1 MNIQNKYTSLGK
13 SILSGALCAGVLS
26 ASMGAQADEVTQ
38 IPLNVS
44 KGVSPN
50 MMFTLDDSTSMAWA
64 YVPDNSF
71 QVYEYLINSTSSRR
85 FRAANTNPMYYNPN
99 VIYDIPPEFN
109 SSGEELV
116 GSNKKLKSNFGS
128 APVNG
133 YKPDDDLINL
143 SENYRVIHTHNIPNT
158 GYFTADNPTGYST
171 ADNPRVDFACS
182 VDIYSNGNT
191 ASCSMLGGSFTVKRD
206 SWNSCSV
213 TSIPTLNVAGKS
225 YKPPV
230 VYCNGS
236 SGTYTASMLSRP
248 MPAYYYEFDG
258 RLKNGACAADK
269 NNQYAGGEDCYRL
282 RWVGTE
288 SAYDQKGVRL
298 KRADG
303 TLVDG
308 KQNFANWY
316 SFYKTRA
323 LATVSAAGVA
333 FYNLSSDV
341 RFTWQSLIH
350 CTNLD
355 ISSSSS
361 NRGSRCGVNK
371 FQNYS
376 SLHKAKFYDWLYNET
391 RFNDAQGTPLR
402 SAMVR
407 SGEFLK
413 GSKAWVKDPATN
425 SGTSYAC
432 RPSYNIVMTDGS
444 WNGDGSLTQPA
455 NHDDNPRNLPD
466 GKGYAQQKPYADSA
480 TTTLADYAFHYWSTD
495 LSTGTSGLAN
505 EVPAYIPYK
514 NVSNPEAEYWDP
526 RNNPATWQSMSNFIM
541 GLGLTTSLGN
551 TTIGI
556 PWEGSTHAGQGYKAL
571 LAGDASWPAAGDSD
585 QNKVHDL
592 WHAALNS
599 RGEFYSVDSPEAMV
613 QAFKDILDRIAD
625 RKSSA
630 AMPGTSSSLEAE
642 TEGAD
647 ERLASYSYQ
656 SSFDNTEGWTG
667 DIKKVKKYRKYMLNP
682 DTQKVEFVDVVEPG
696 WNAKDMLPAAANR
709 KIMIA
714 DSTGSNLQDFKESN
728 AGGPTENT
736 SLAAL
741 LDIDPE
747 TGSSDGLWKERIK
760 YIRGDKS
767 NEGDGATNF
776 RRRTSVLG
784 DFLASQPVIV
794 SGARYLEGFANRLE
808 QTGTVANTA
817 YSTFME
823 SIKDRKERLYI
834 GGNDGMLHVFETEF
848 GKETFAFIPTTVFPK
863 LKELTY
869 KKYSHQY
876 YVDGTPVVAD
886 VYDGVKWR
894 TILVGTLR
902 AGGKG
907 LFALDITDPDA
918 VELLWELDESTF
930 PETTT
935 NNEYSVKPGYSFPQP
950 TVARLHNGQWAVVT
964 GNGYEGKGASTG
976 KAALYIINAVTGKMI
991 KSLEVESALKT
1002 PNGLS
1007 TPRLADYDSD
1017 GVADYAYAG
1026 DLHGNLW
1033 RFDLLGNSATAAT
1046 LTPPSNGS
1054 YGGKSDGD
1062 KKFKVSYDGQPI
1074 FTAISTAGSKRQPIT
1089 SAPNLVRHPTRKG
1102 YLVMFG
1108 TGKYFEKGD
1117 KSGVDDYAQSLYG
1130 IWDQDTKAESTSE
1143 ADANIPLSSL
1153 HVQTITEQT
1162 TGVGVISGKT
1172 RVARIISNT
1181 PVEWYKGFNS
1191 SSGEVVKRGWR
1202 LDLKSGT
1209 DKTYDGEM
1217 IIENM
1222 KTFGSM
1228 LVVSTLVPNDD
1239 PCANGSTN
1247 WTYAINPATGGRTLH
1262 HAFDTRA
1269 ANNAIVSGIKF
1280 GSEGGTSFR
1289 PSETGTK
1296 LTMPGDEENIYLPPT
1311 SMGRQTWRMVPDA

>member
-1 MNIQNKYTSLGK
+1 MNIKNKYTNLGK
-13 SILSGALCAGVLS
+13 SILSGVLCAGVLT
-26 ASMGAQADEVTQ
+26 ASMGSQADEVTQ

-64 YVPDNSF
+64 YVPDSSF
-71 QVYEYLINSTSSRR
+71 QVYKDLIGSTASRR

-99 VIYDIPPEFN
+99 TIYDIPPEFN
-109 SSGEELV
+109 SSGDELI
-116 GSNKKLKSNFGS
+116 GSNKKLKTSFTA

-133 YKPDDDLINL
+133 YKPDDDKIDL
-143 SENYRVIHTHNIPNT
+143 SKNYKVVHTHNIPNS
-158 GYFTADNPTGYST
+158 GYST
-171 ADNPRVDFACS
+171 ANNPELDFACS
-182 VDIYSNGNT
+182 VNLYSNGDT
-191 ASCSMLGGSFTVKRD
+191 ASCTMLGGSFTIKRNKSD
-206 SWNSCSV
+206 SCSV
-213 TSIPTLNVAGKS
+213 TSIPTLNIAGRS
-225 YKPPV
+225 YTPPV

-236 SGTYTASMLSRP
+236 SGTYRASMLSSS
-248 MPAYYYEFDG
+248 MPAYYYEFDES
-258 RLKNGACAADK
+258 LKNGACAADK
-269 NNQYAGGEDCYRL
+269 NDKYAGGEGCYRL
-282 RWVGTE
+282 RWVGAE
-288 SAYDQKGVRL
+288 SAYDQSGNRL
-298 KRADG
+298 KRSDDSF
-303 TLVDG
+303 VDG
-308 KQNFANWY
+308 RQNFANWY

-350 CTNLD
+350 CTSLD
-355 ISSSSS
+355 ITSSSDSL
-361 NRGSRCGVNK
+361 GKRCGVNK
-371 FQNYS
+371 FQNYGS
-376 SLHKAKFYDWLYNET
+376 QHKAKFYDWLYNET
-391 RFNDAQGTPLR
+391 RFNDAKGTPLR
-402 SAMVR
+402 SAMIR

-413 GSKAWVKDPATN
+413 GTKAWVKDPATN
-425 SGTSYAC
+425 SGTAYAC
-432 RPSYNIVMTDGS
+432 RPSYNIVMTDGT
-444 WNGDGSLTQPA
+444 WNGDGGLEQPE
-455 NHDDNPRNLPD
+455 NHDSNSRNLPD

-480 TTTLADYAFHYWSTD
+480 TKTLADYAFHYWSTD
-495 LSTGTSGLAN
+495 LSNLGN

-514 NVSNPEAEYWDP
+514 NLTDPDAEYWDP

-551 TTIGI
+551 EDIGI
-556 PWEGSTHAGQGYKAL
+556 PWEGSTHAGQGYKDL
-571 LAGDASWPAAGDSD
+571 LSGAASWASASAKDE
-585 QNKVHDL
+585 NKVHDL

-642 TEGAD
+642 AEGAD

-667 DIKKVKKYRKYMLNP
+667 DIKKVKKYRRYNS
-682 DTQKVEFVDVVEPG
+682 TTGVFEDVVEPG
-696 WNAKDMLPAAANR
+696 WNAKDMLPAAASRN
-709 KIMIA
+709 IMIA
-714 DSTGSNLQDFKESN
+714 DSTGAGLQSFVESN
-728 AGGPTENT
+728 AGEDDEAA

-741 LDIDPE
+741 LNIDPE
-747 TGSSDGLWKERIK
+747 DGSSDGLWKERIK

-784 DFLASQPVIV
+784 DFLGSQPVIV

-808 QTGTVANTA
+808 QTDTVANNT
-817 YSTFME
+817 YSAFME

-834 GGNDGMLHVFETEF
+834 GGNDGMLHAFETQL
-848 GKETFAFIPTTVFPK
+848 GAETFAFIPTTVFPK

-886 VYDGVKWR
+886 VYDGAKWR

-918 VELLWELDESTF
+918 VELLWEFDE
-930 PETTT
+930 
-935 NNEYSVKPGYSFPQP
+935 NSVEANKLGVQPGYSFPQP
-950 TVARLHNGQWAVVT
+950 TVARLHNGEWAVVT
-964 GNGYEGKGASTG
+964 GNGYEGGGTSTG
-976 KAALYIINAVTGKMI
+976 KAALYVINAVTGEMI
-991 KSLEVESALKT
+991 KSLEVESALKK

-1007 TPRLADYDSD
+1007 TPRLADYDAD
-1017 GVADYAYAG
+1017 GIADYAYAG

-1033 RFDLLGNSATAAT
+1033 RFDLLGNSANENREPTDGPIYGGKADGD
-1046 LTPPSNGS
+1046 SKFEVS
-1054 YGGKSDGD
+1054 YGG
-1062 KKFKVSYDGQPI
+1062 QPM

-1089 SAPNLVRHPTRKG
+1089 SAPSLVRHPTRKG

-1117 KSGVDDYAQSLYG
+1117 KSGVDDFAQSLYG
-1130 IWDQDTKAESTSE
+1130 IWDQNTKAEATST
-1143 ADANIPLSSL
+1143 AGANIPLSSL
-1153 HVQTITEQT
+1153 QVQTITEQT
-1162 TGVGVISGKT
+1162 TGTGLVSGKT

-1181 PVEWYKGFNS
+1181 AVEWYTGFDS
-1191 SSGEVVKRGWR
+1191 TKPVLKKGWR
-1202 LDLKSGT
+1202 LDLKSGAGT
-1209 DKTYDGEM
+1209 TFDGEM
-1217 IIENM
+1217 IVENM
-1222 KTFGSM
+1222 RTLGSM
-1228 LVVSTLVPNDD
+1228 LLVQSLVPNDD

-1247 WTYAINPATGGRTLH
+1247 WLYAINPATGGRTLH
-1262 HAFDTRA
+1262 HALDTRTA
-1269 ANNAIVSGIKF
+1269 AGAIVSGIKF
-1280 GSEGGTSFR
+1280 GSEGGVSI
-1289 PSETGTK
+1289 SQNETGFTANA
-1296 LTMPGDEENIYLPPT
+1296 PGDSEAITPPAD
-1311 SMGRQTWRMVPDA
+1311 SMGRQSWRMVPDA

>member
-13 SILSGALCAGVLS
+13 SILSGAICAGVLT
-26 ASMGAQADEVTQ
+26 ASMGTQADEVTQ

-64 YVPDNSF
+64 YVPDDDY
-71 QVYEYLINSTSSRR
+71 QVFKDFIGSKNSRR

-99 VIYDIPPEFN
+99 IIYDIPPEFN
-109 SSGEELV
+109 SGGDELI
-116 GSNKKLKSNFGS
+116 GANKNLKTSFSS

-133 YKPDDDLINL
+133 YKPDNGKVDL
-143 SENYRVIHTHNIPNT
+143 SNYYKVVHTHNIPNS
-158 GYFTADNPTGYST
+158 GYST
-171 ADNPRVDFACS
+171 ALHPFSECS
-182 VDIYSNGNT
+182 VSISGNNSTSSCVIANKAISVRRRTTNNNSNGCDNVSPST
-191 ASCSMLGGSFTVKRD
+191 IELNVEGKPLTLSLSCSRSGNNIEV
-206 SWNSCSV
+206 
-213 TSIPTLNVAGKS
+213 
-225 YKPPV
+225 
-230 VYCNGS
+230 GS
-236 SGTYTASMLSRP
+236 SDGV
-248 MPAYYYEFDG
+248 PAYYYEFDG
-258 RLKNGACAADK
+258 RLKNGACAVNKNDK
-269 NNQYAGGEDCYRL
+269 NAGGEDCYKL
-282 RWVGTE
+282 RWVTEE
-288 SAYDQKGVRL
+288 SAYDERGIRL
-298 KRADG
+298 KRPDG

-350 CTNLD
+350 CTSLD
-355 ISSSSS
+355 ITSSSD
-361 NRGSRCGVNK
+361 NRGQRCGVNK
-371 FQNYS
+371 FQNYNS
-376 SLHKAKFYDWLYNET
+376 QHKAKFYDWLYKET
-391 RFNDAQGTPLR
+391 RFNDPQGTPLR
-402 SAMVR
+402 SAMQR

-413 GSKAWVKDPATN
+413 GTKAWVKDPATN
-425 SGTSYAC
+425 NGTSYAC
-432 RPSYNIVMTDGS
+432 RPSYNIVMTDGA
-444 WNGDGSLTQPA
+444 WNGDGSLAEPA
-455 NHDDNPRNLPD
+455 NHDDNSRSLPD
-466 GKGYAQQKPYADSA
+466 GKAYSKQAPYADS
-480 TTTLADYAFHYWSTD
+480 TTKTLADYAFHYWSTD
-495 LSTGTSGLAN
+495 LSTLGN

-514 NVSNPEAEYWDP
+514 NLTDPDAEYWDP

-551 TTIGI
+551 TNIGI
-556 PWEGSTHAGQGYKAL
+556 PWEGSTHAGPGYKEL
-571 LAGDASWPAAGDSD
+571 LSGAVSWPAAIASSE
-585 QNKVHDL
+585 NNVHDL
-592 WHAALNS
+592 WHAAINS

-642 TEGAD
+642 AEGAD

-667 DIKKVKKYRKYMLNP
+667 DIKKVKKYRRYNS
-682 DTQKVEFVDVVEPG
+682 TTGVFEDVVEPG
-696 WNAKDMLPAAANR
+696 WNAKDMLPAAASRN
-709 KIMIA
+709 IMIA
-714 DSTGSNLQDFKESN
+714 DSTGAGLQSFVESK
-728 AGGPTENT
+728 AGELTDDT
-736 SLAAL
+736 SLASL
-741 LDIDPE
+741 LNIDPE
-747 TGSSDGLWKERIK
+747 GGSSDGLWKERIK

-767 NEGDGATNF
+767 NEGDGANQF
-776 RRRTSVLG
+776 RRRASVLG
-784 DFLASQPVIV
+784 DFLGSQPVIV

-808 QTGTVANTA
+808 QTGTEANTA

-834 GGNDGMLHVFETEF
+834 GGNDGMLHAFETKL
-848 GKETFAFIPTTVFPK
+848 GAETFAFIPTTVFPK

-886 VYDGVKWR
+886 VYDGAKWR

-930 PETTT
+930 PKTTT

-1017 GVADYAYAG
+1017 GIADYAYAG

-1062 KKFKVSYDGQPI
+1062 NKFKVSYGGQPI

-1130 IWDQDTKAESTSE
+1130 IWDQNTKAEATSE

-1153 HVQTITEQT
+1153 QVQTITEQT
-1162 TGVGVISGKT
+1162 TGTGLVSGKT

-1181 PVEWYKGFNS
+1181 AVEWYKGFNS
-1191 SSGEVVKRGWR
+1191 SSDEVVKRGWR
-1202 LDLKSGT
+1202 LDLKSGAGT
-1209 DKTYDGEM
+1209 TFDGEM
-1217 IIENM
+1217 IVENM
-1222 KTFGSM
+1222 RTLGSM
-1228 LVVSTLVPNDD
+1228 LLVSTLVPNDD

-1247 WTYAINPATGGRTLH
+1247 WLYAINPATGGRTLH
-1262 HAFDTRA
+1262 HALDTRSA
-1269 ANNAIVSGIKF
+1269 TYGIVSGIKF
-1280 GSEGGTSFR
+1280 GSEGGVSI
-1289 PSETGTK
+1289 SQNETGFTANA
-1296 LTMPGDEENIYLPPT
+1296 PGDSEAIAPPAD

>member
-1 MNIQNKYTSLGK
+1 MNIHNKYSSLGK
-13 SILSGALCAGVLS
+13 SLLSAAVCAGVLS
-26 ASMGAQADEVTQ
+26 ASIGAQADEVTQ

-64 YVPDNSF
+64 YVPDNTF
-71 QVYEYLINSTSSRR
+71 QVYKDLIGSTASRR

-99 VIYDIPPEFN
+99 TIYDIPPEFN
-109 SSGEELV
+109 SSGDELI
-116 GSNKKLKSNFGS
+116 GSNKKLKATFSA

-133 YKPDDDLINL
+133 YKPGDDEIDL
-143 SENYRVIHTHNIPNT
+143 SRNYKVVHTHNIPNS
-158 GYFTADNPTGYST
+158 GYST
-171 ADNPRVDFACS
+171 ANHPFGCTISDFS
-182 VDIYSNGNT
+182 SNGT
-191 ASCSMLGGSFTVKRD
+191 K
-206 SWNSCSV
+206 SCSV
-213 TSIPTLNVAGKS
+213 QVDGYGIISFKITRTGGGWFTPVTCSVEATVNSQSKTAACSINNSQNKISAEFSDGV
-225 YKPPV
+225 
-230 VYCNGS
+230 
-236 SGTYTASMLSRP
+236 
-248 MPAYYYEFDG
+248 PAYYYEFDG
-258 RLKNGACAADK
+258 SLQNGACATNKNDK
-269 NNQYAGGEDCYRL
+269 YAGGEDCYKL
-282 RWVGTE
+282 RWVTEE
-288 SAYDQKGVRL
+288 SAYDERGIRL
-298 KRADG
+298 KRPDG

-361 NRGSRCGVNK
+361 SRGSRCGVNK

-402 SAMVR
+402 SAMIR

-413 GSKAWVKDPATN
+413 GTKAWVKDPATN
-425 SGTSYAC
+425 SGTAYAC
-432 RPSYNIVMTDGS
+432 RPSYNIVMTDGT
-444 WNGDGSLTQPA
+444 WNGDSGLNQPE
-455 NHDDNPRNLPD
+455 NHDSNSRNLPD

-480 TTTLADYAFHYWSTD
+480 TKTLADYAFHYWSTD
-495 LSTGTSGLAN
+495 LSNLGN

-514 NVSNPEAEYWDP
+514 NLTDPDAEYWDP

-551 TTIGI
+551 EDIGI
-556 PWEGSTHAGQGYKAL
+556 PWEGSTHAGQGYKDL
-571 LAGDASWPAAGDSD
+571 LSGAASWASASAKDE
-585 QNKVHDL
+585 NKVHDL

-642 TEGAD
+642 APGAD

-656 SSFDNTEGWTG
+656 SSFDNSEGWTG
-667 DIKKVKKYRKYMLNP
+667 DIKKVKKYRRYNSTTG
-682 DTQKVEFVDVVEPG
+682 DFEDVTESG
-696 WNAKDMLPAAANR
+696 WNAKDMLPAAASR

-714 DSTGSNLQDFKESN
+714 ATTGSNLQDFKESN
-728 AGGPTENT
+728 AGEVSEDA

-741 LDIDPE
+741 LNLDPE
-747 TGSSDGLWKERIK
+747 TGKPDGLWKERIK

-767 NEGDGATNF
+767 KEGDGDNQF

-784 DFLASQPVIV
+784 DFLGSQPVIV

-808 QTGTVANTA
+808 QTGTEANTA

-834 GGNDGMLHVFETEF
+834 GGNDGMLHAFETKL
-848 GKETFAFIPTTVFPK
+848 GAETFAFIPTTVFPK

-886 VYDGVKWR
+886 VYDGAKWR

-930 PETTT
+930 PKTTT

-976 KAALYIINAVTGKMI
+976 KAALYIINAVTGEMI

-1017 GVADYAYAG
+1017 GIADYAYAG

-1046 LTPPSNGS
+1046 LTPPSNGG

-1062 KKFKVSYDGQPI
+1062 NKFKVSYGGQPI

-1130 IWDQDTKAESTSE
+1130 IWDQNTKAETTSE
-1143 ADANIPLSSL
+1143 AGGNIPLSSL
-1153 HVQTITEQT
+1153 QLQTITQQT
-1162 TGVGVISGKT
+1162 TGTGLVSGKT
-1172 RVARIISNT
+1172 RDARIISNT
-1181 PVEWYKGFNS
+1181 AVEWYKDFNS
-1191 SSGEVVKRGWR
+1191 SSDEVVKRGWR
-1202 LDLKSGT
+1202 LDLKSGGT
-1209 DKTYDGEM
+1209 TFDGEM

-1222 KTFGSM
+1222 RTLGSM
-1228 LVVSTLVPNDD
+1228 LLVSTLVPNDD

-1247 WTYAINPATGGRTLH
+1247 WLYAINPATGGRTLH
-1262 HAFDTRA
+1262 HALDTRTA
-1269 ANNAIVSGIKF
+1269 AGAIVSGIKF
-1280 GSEGGTSFR
+1280 GSEGGVSI
-1289 PSETGTK
+1289 SQNETGFTANA
-1296 LTMPGDEENIYLPPT
+1296 PGDSEAIAPPAQ

>member
-1 MNIQNKYTSLGK
+1 MNIKNKYTNLGK
-13 SILSGALCAGVLS
+13 GILSGVLCAGVLT
-26 ASMGAQADEVTQ
+26 ASMGSQADEVTQ

-64 YVPDNSF
+64 YVPDSSF
-71 QVYEYLINSTSSRR
+71 QVYKDLIGSTASRR

-99 VIYDIPPEFN
+99 TIYDIPPEFN
-109 SSGEELV
+109 TSGDELI
-116 GSNKKLKSNFGS
+116 GSNKKLKTSFTA

-133 YKPDDDLINL
+133 YKPDNDKIDL
-143 SENYRVIHTHNIPNT
+143 SKDYKVVHTHNIPNS
-158 GYFTADNPTGYST
+158 GYST
-171 ADNPRVDFACS
+171 ASHPSDDWSCS
-182 VDIYSNGNT
+182 ISGFSSDGTRTCDGQIKFEITRKTTTGRFGSTTTCTAKAYLGDQEKVASCAISSNT
-191 ASCSMLGGSFTVKRD
+191 AKASLS
-206 SWNSCSV
+206 
-213 TSIPTLNVAGKS
+213 TSDGL
-225 YKPPV
+225 
-230 VYCNGS
+230 
-236 SGTYTASMLSRP
+236 
-248 MPAYYYEFDG
+248 PAYYYEFDES
-258 RLKNGACAADK
+258 LDNGNCAANKNDK
-269 NNQYAGGEDCYRL
+269 YAGGEACYRL

-288 SAYDQKGVRL
+288 SAYDQAGNRL
-298 KRADG
+298 KRPDG

-323 LATVSAAGVA
+323 LATISAAGVA

-355 ISSSSS
+355 ISSSSNS
-361 NRGSRCGVNK
+361 RGSRCGVNK

-376 SLHKAKFYDWLYNET
+376 SLHKAKFYDWLYSET

-402 SAMVR
+402 SAMIR

-413 GSKAWVKDPATN
+413 GTKAWVKDPATN
-425 SGTSYAC
+425 SGTAYAC
-432 RPSYNIVMTDGS
+432 RPSYNIVMTDGT
-444 WNGDGSLTQPA
+444 WNGDDGLNQPE
-455 NHDDNPRNLPD
+455 NHDSNSRNLPD

-480 TTTLADYAFHYWSTD
+480 TKTLADYAFHYWSTD
-495 LSTGTSGLAN
+495 LSNLGN

-514 NVSNPEAEYWDP
+514 NLTDPDAEYWDP

-551 TTIGI
+551 EDIGI
-556 PWEGSTHAGQGYKAL
+556 PWEGSTHAGQGYKDL
-571 LAGDASWPAAGDSD
+571 LSGAASWASASAKDE
-585 QNKVHDL
+585 NKVHDL

-642 TEGAD
+642 AEGAD

-667 DIKKVKKYRKYMLNP
+667 DIKKVKKYRRYNS
-682 DTQKVEFVDVVEPG
+682 TTGVFEDVVEPG
-696 WNAKDMLPAAANR
+696 WNAKDMLPAAASRN
-709 KIMIA
+709 IMIA
-714 DSTGSNLQDFKESN
+714 DSTGAGLQSFVESN
-728 AGGPTENT
+728 AGEDDEAA

-741 LDIDPE
+741 LNIDPE
-747 TGSSDGLWKERIK
+747 DGSSDGLWKERIK

-784 DFLASQPVIV
+784 DFLGSQPVIV

-808 QTGTVANTA
+808 QTDTVANNT
-817 YSTFME
+817 YSAFME

-834 GGNDGMLHVFETEF
+834 GGNDGMLHAFETQL
-848 GKETFAFIPTTVFPK
+848 GAETFAFIPTTVFPK

-886 VYDGVKWR
+886 VYDGAKWR

-918 VELLWELDESTF
+918 VELLWEFDE
-930 PETTT
+930 
-935 NNEYSVKPGYSFPQP
+935 NSVEANKLGVQPGYSFPQP
-950 TVARLHNGQWAVVT
+950 TVARLHNGEWAVVT
-964 GNGYEGKGASTG
+964 GNGYEGGGTSTG
-976 KAALYIINAVTGKMI
+976 KAALYVINAVTGEMI
-991 KSLEVESALKT
+991 KSLEVESALKK

-1007 TPRLADYDSD
+1007 TPRLADYDAD
-1017 GVADYAYAG
+1017 GIADYAYAG

-1033 RFDLLGNSATAAT
+1033 RFDLLGNSANENREPTDGPIYGGKADGD
-1046 LTPPSNGS
+1046 SKFEVS
-1054 YGGKSDGD
+1054 YGG
-1062 KKFKVSYDGQPI
+1062 QPM

-1089 SAPNLVRHPTRKG
+1089 SAPSLVRHPTRKG

-1117 KSGVDDYAQSLYG
+1117 KSGVDDFAQSLYG
-1130 IWDQDTKAESTSE
+1130 IWDQNTKAEATST
-1143 ADANIPLSSL
+1143 AGANIPLSSL
-1153 HVQTITEQT
+1153 QVQTITEQT
-1162 TGVGVISGKT
+1162 TGTGLVSGKT

-1181 PVEWYKGFNS
+1181 AVEWYTGFDS
-1191 SSGEVVKRGWR
+1191 TKPVLKKGWR
-1202 LDLKSGT
+1202 LDLKSGAGT
-1209 DKTYDGEM
+1209 TFDGEM
-1217 IIENM
+1217 IVENM
-1222 KTFGSM
+1222 RTLGSM
-1228 LVVSTLVPNDD
+1228 LLVQSLVPNDD

-1247 WTYAINPATGGRTLH
+1247 WLYAINPATGGRTLH
-1262 HAFDTRA
+1262 HALDTRTA
-1269 ANNAIVSGIKF
+1269 AGAIVSGIKF
-1280 GSEGGTSFR
+1280 GSEGGVSI
-1289 PSETGTK
+1289 SQNETGFTANA
-1296 LTMPGDEENIYLPPT
+1296 PGDSEAITPPAD
-1311 SMGRQTWRMVPDA
+1311 SMGRQSWRMVPDA

>member
-1 MNIQNKYTSLGK
+1 MNIHNKYSSLGK
-13 SILSGALCAGVLS
+13 SLLSAAVCAGVLS
-26 ASMGAQADEVTQ
+26 ASIGAQADEVTQ

-64 YVPDNSF
+64 YVPDNTF
-71 QVYEYLINSTSSRR
+71 QVYRDLIGSTASRR

-99 VIYDIPPEFN
+99 TIYDIPPEFN
-109 SSGEELV
+109 SSGDELI
-116 GSNKKLKSNFGS
+116 GSNKKLKTSFTA

-133 YKPDDDLINL
+133 YKPDDDKIDL
-143 SENYRVIHTHNIPNT
+143 SKNYKVVHTHNIPSS
-158 GYFTADNPTGYST
+158 GYST
-171 ADNPRVDFACS
+171 ANHPFNFSCGVRGLSTNNGTGSCEVQSEQEGAVKFSITRTRSDRCDAVAVVNSIEINASCRV
-182 VDIYSNGNT
+182 SNGSNSVAT
-191 ASCSMLGGSFTVKRD
+191 ATLS
-206 SWNSCSV
+206 NSASV
-213 TSIPTLNVAGKS
+213 
-225 YKPPV
+225 
-230 VYCNGS
+230 
-236 SGTYTASMLSRP
+236 
-248 MPAYYYEFDG
+248 PAYYYEFDG

-269 NNQYAGGEDCYRL
+269 NDKYAGGEDCYRL
-282 RWVGTE
+282 RWVGAE
-288 SAYDQKGVRL
+288 SAYDQSGNRL
-298 KRADG
+298 KRPDDSF
-303 TLVDG
+303 VDG
-308 KQNFANWY
+308 RQNFANWY

-361 NRGSRCGVNK
+361 SRGSRCGVNK

-402 SAMVR
+402 SAMIR

-413 GSKAWVKDPATN
+413 GTKAWVKDPATN
-425 SGTSYAC
+425 SGTAYAC
-432 RPSYNIVMTDGS
+432 RPSYNIVMTDGT
-444 WNGDGSLTQPA
+444 WNGDDGLNQPG
-455 NHDDNPRNLPD
+455 NHDSNSRNLPD

-480 TTTLADYAFHYWSTD
+480 TKTLADYAFHYWSTD
-495 LSTGTSGLAN
+495 LSNLGN

-514 NVSNPEAEYWDP
+514 NLTDPDAEYWDP

-541 GLGLTTSLGN
+541 GLGLTTSLAN
-551 TTIGI
+551 TDIGI
-556 PWEGSTHAGQGYKAL
+556 PWAGSTHAGQGYKDL
-571 LAGDASWPAAGDSD
+571 LAGAVSWPSASNSD

-592 WHAALNS
+592 WHAAINS

-642 TEGAD
+642 APGAD

-667 DIKKVKKYRKYMLNP
+667 DIKKVKKYRRYNS
-682 DTQKVEFVDVVEPG
+682 TTGVFEDVVEPG
-696 WNAKDMLPAAANR
+696 WNAKDMLPAAASRN
-709 KIMIA
+709 IMIA
-714 DSTGSNLQDFKESN
+714 DSTGAGLQSFVESN
-728 AGGPTENT
+728 AGEDDEAA

-741 LDIDPE
+741 LNIDPE
-747 TGSSDGLWKERIK
+747 DGSSDGLWKERIK

-767 NEGDGATNF
+767 NEGDGANQF
-776 RRRTSVLG
+776 RRRASVLG
-784 DFLASQPVIV
+784 DFLGSQPVIV

-808 QTGTVANTA
+808 QTGTEANTA

-834 GGNDGMLHVFETEF
+834 GGNDGMLHAFETQL
-848 GKETFAFIPTTVFPK
+848 GAETFAFIPTTVFPK

-886 VYDGVKWR
+886 VYDGAKWR

-918 VELLWELDESTF
+918 VELLWEFDE
-930 PETTT
+930 
-935 NNEYSVKPGYSFPQP
+935 NSVEANKLGVQPGYSFPQP
-950 TVARLHNGQWAVVT
+950 TVARLHNGKWAVVT
-964 GNGYEGKGASTG
+964 GNGYEGGGTSTG
-976 KAALYIINAVTGKMI
+976 KAALYIIDAVTGEMI
-991 KSLEVESALKT
+991 KSLEVESALEK

-1007 TPRLADYDSD
+1007 TPRLADYDAD
-1017 GVADYAYAG
+1017 GIADYAYAG

-1046 LTPPSNGS
+1046 LTPPSNGG

-1062 KKFKVSYDGQPI
+1062 NKFKVSYGGQPI

-1130 IWDQDTKAESTSE
+1130 IWDQNTKAEATSE

-1153 HVQTITEQT
+1153 QVQTITEQT
-1162 TGVGVISGKT
+1162 TGTGLVSGKT

-1181 PVEWYKGFNS
+1181 AVEWYTGFDS
-1191 SSGEVVKRGWR
+1191 TKPVLKKGWR
-1202 LDLKSGT
+1202 LDLKSGAGT
-1209 DKTYDGEM
+1209 TFDGEM
-1217 IIENM
+1217 IVENM
-1222 KTFGSM
+1222 RTLGSM
-1228 LVVSTLVPNDD
+1228 LLVQSLVPNDD

-1247 WTYAINPATGGRTLH
+1247 WLYAINPATGGRTLH
-1262 HAFDTRA
+1262 HALDTRTA
-1269 ANNAIVSGIKF
+1269 AGAIVSGIKF
-1280 GSEGGTSFR
+1280 GSEGGVSI
-1289 PSETGTK
+1289 SQNETGFTANA
-1296 LTMPGDEENIYLPPT
+1296 PGDSEAIAPPAQ
-1311 SMGRQTWRMVPDA
+1311 SMGRQSWRMVPDA